1 MKLPGLRAVLKAA
14 QAEPAVPAE
23 ERLRTKIRTGGAK
36 FDRVILT
43 ANRRVMASVVE
54 EGRTLRVSRLF
65 LEAPDPVLAAL
76 GRTFA
81 APTAGSR
88 AAARAEV
95 RRYLSQATSR
105 GLQPAPPSKPRRPRP
120 SDRPHLAR
128 LRAEFDR
135 VNAAYFGARLPAV
148 DLRLSGRMRSRNGHF
163 SVDPL
168 EIAISRR
175 LCEEAAA
182 GESERTLRHE
192 MIHLWQWVDGRKPGH
207 GADFRRWA
215 RRLDI
220 HPRAT
225 RPVCWTEAA

>member
-1 MKLPGLRAVLKAA
+1 
-14 QAEPAVPAE
+14 
-23 ERLRTKIRTGGAK
+23 
-36 FDRVILT
+36 
-43 ANRRVMASVVE
+43 MASVVE
-54 EGRTLRVSRLF
+54 QGRTLRVSRVF

-81 APTAGSR
+81 AATSR
-88 AAARAEV
+88 ARAVARTEV
-95 RRYLSQATSR
+95 KRYLSQTSSR
-105 GLQPAPPSKPRRPRP
+105 RPQAAPRRKARRPKP
-120 SDRPHLAR
+120 SDRPHLIR
-128 LRAEFDR
+128 LKAEFDR
-135 VNAAYFGARLPAV
+135 VNGRYFGDRLPPV
-148 DLRLSGRMRSRNGHF
+148 ELRLSGRMRSRNGHF

-225 RPVCWTEAA
+225 RAVCWTEAA